1 MSARPWGKFFWA
13 DWESDEAL
21 RQCSLAAQ
29 GLWMRMLCI
38 CAKGDPYGY
47 VSIAGVALDAAGLST
62 AVGRPEAEVAP
73 LLAELDRWGVF
84 SRDRKGRLYSRRML
98 RDEQRAK
105 IGRKHALRQ
114 WSQTTDNEGQKPLP
128 IGAPIGRPSTHKPD
142 AREGSL
148 GKRQNPNKKHLS
160 PSGRAPPGAVIDFE
174 FAEFWRVFPRRDDR
188 GHAIKAYRT
197 ARKKANQETIV
208 EAAKRY
214 GATRRGQDPQFTAL
228 AATWLNGERWA
239 DEPPPRN
246 GGIMPNEGVF

>member
-1 MSARPWGKFFWA
+1 MAARPWGKFFWA

-84 SRDRKGRLYSRRML
+84 SRDRKGRIYSRRML

-105 IGRKHALRQ
+105 IGRKHVQKR
-114 WSQTTDNEGQKPLP
+114 WSQDADKQAENRRPNRVPNREPTTQKPEARKEP
-128 IGAPIGRPSTHKPD
+128 TDRTESKPQT
-142 AREGSL
+142 SIT
-148 GKRQNPNKKHLS
+148 N
-160 PSGRAPPGAVIDFE
+160 GRAPPGAVIDFE
-174 FAEFWRVFPRRDDR
+174 FAEFWRAYPRRDDR
-188 GHAIKAYRT
+188 GHAVKAFKA
-197 ARKKANQETIV
+197 ARRKVDQETLV
-208 EAAKRY
+208 QAAVRY
-214 GATRRGQDPQFTAL
+214 AELRKGQDPKFTAM
-228 AATWLNGERWA
+228 AASWLNGERWA
-239 DEPPPRN
+239 DEAAEEDEAYR
-246 GGIMPNEGVF
+246 GIL